1 MKFEN
6 EEKRIEAMKALDPL
20 ASDSESKLV
29 EIQAAEIGEDKPIE
43 TPTPEVKPEP
53 IPVTDGKPAE
63 VPIEEPALTKWEIT
77 DLKGHKKPE
86 ELLKS
91 YDNAQD
97 KIANDKIKM
106 DQQAEKIKELSTQQA
121 NPELQQRLERAER
134 ELAELKRSTPQQ
146 AKETAVDMKALQIER
161 QKAFGVIKELK
172 ALVEKDPEVVFE
184 KSYQQK
190 MLDAQEV
197 ILNNTIAY
205 DAMFEKLS
213 SEVADTRRV
222 HSEFVTQQTQGS
234 QKQKEGEQIEAFHKE
249 MDAIDDPEYKTTKP
263 YKELMD
269 SYLKWRDD
277 VCVAYYG
284 RLPKSNAEANHAM
297 DQLEL
302 RNPKILQ
309 ECNLRNIPIEHDD
322 DTKKFILK
330 TELNLFR
337 QGYRKNLAT
346 GHFNEDR
353 RVMVPDGKG
362 GEVPYVIPTIK
373 EALEVM
379 RAESGYYKE
388 KVNGAYQQ
396 GATDFARATERRDQ
410 GAVTLDGGDQKGTTK
425 TEAWA
430 HEFLAKVDPDR
441 IRDAMEKGR
450 TAELAEYYE
459 AMKLVGTPVT

>member
-29 EIQAAEIGEDKPIE
+29 EIQAAEIGEGKPIE
-43 TPTPEVKPEP
+43 TSTPEVKPEP

-63 VPIEEPALTKWEIT
+63 VPIKEPAPTKWEIT

-97 KIANDKIKM
+97 KIAR
-106 DQQAEKIKELSTQQA
+106 QAEKIRELSTQA
-121 NPELQQRLERAER
+121 NPELQQRLERAEK
-134 ELAELKRSTPQQ
+134 ELVELKRSTPQQ
-146 AKETAVDMKALQIER
+146 AKETAVDMKALQAER

-172 ALVEKDPEVVFE
+172 ELVEKDPEVVFE

-190 MLDAQEV
+190 MLEAQEV
-197 ILNNTIAY
+197 ILKNTIAY

-213 SEVADTRRV
+213 SEVADTRRT

-263 YKELMD
+263 YKDLKEA
-269 SYLKWRDD
+269 YLKWRND
-277 VCVAYYG
+277 VCIAYYG
-284 RLPKSNAEANHAM
+284 HLPKSDAEANHAM

-330 TELNLFR
+330 TELNLYR
-337 QGYRKNLAT
+337 QGYRKNPAT
-346 GHFNEDR
+346 GHFSSDR

-362 GEVPYVIPTIK
+362 GEIPYVIPTIK
-373 EALEVM
+373 ETLEVM

-430 HEFLAKVDPDR
+430 HEFLVKVDPDR